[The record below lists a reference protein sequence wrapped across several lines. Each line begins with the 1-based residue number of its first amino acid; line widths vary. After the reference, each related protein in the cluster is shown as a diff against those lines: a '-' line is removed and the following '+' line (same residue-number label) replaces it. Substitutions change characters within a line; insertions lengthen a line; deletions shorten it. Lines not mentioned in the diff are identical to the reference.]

1 MAATGSYRTV
11 IVESFY
17 PANTSGRHG
26 PVHIRPIP
34 GQVFSP
40 TLFVECSKR
49 LMDTC
54 RYPVGTKFKVNAKVT
69 DRQGGTPFLYAYHG
83 DPDVIVSDAEAQAF
97 ISGLARGHI

>member
-1 MAATGSYRTV
+1 
-11 IVESFY
+11 
-17 PANTSGRHG
+17 
-26 PVHIRPIP
+26 
-34 GQVFSP
+34 
-40 TLFVECSKR
+40 
-49 LMDTC
+49 MDTC